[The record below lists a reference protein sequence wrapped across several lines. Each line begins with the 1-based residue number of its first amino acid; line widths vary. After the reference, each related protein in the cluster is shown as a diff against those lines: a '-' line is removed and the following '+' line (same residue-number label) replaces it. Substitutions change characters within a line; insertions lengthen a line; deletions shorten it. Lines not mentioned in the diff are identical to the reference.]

1 MNLESKIKLKESVED
16 WADFKLRDC
25 MPNDEDFKFVI
36 ECIEQYRDNKEEAP
50 LYCNPR
56 GFALCV
62 RGSTILKIKFLIV
75 LKLLKMPEAAEFL
88 EKLLPEVKKDID
100 KEDIKE
106 IVEFISNEWPK
117 YAPSLG
123 KYTFV
128 ENLEKEALTEAS
140 GLTMEEKMD
149 LWHQGQRGFNYKA
162 ASDSK
167 LENCYNICVKK
178 GYRWESDILLDE
190 GKMRGLAWAQKNIQQ
205 NTAKPANINLI
216 NLEIGDFYKSIFVRC
231 ASCKTTP
238 ANEADTE
245 AENLLNQLSKEVLN
259 DKRLTDAEKAER
271 MRKNYF
277 VCLIYFIC
285 LKNKAAYDAVKFEI
299 EYHYNLNS
307 TQIKEICKKA
317 LDDPEILN
325 WITYLLSL
333 DLQESLQEDIEKH
346 DELNPKLWEG
356 TELKPEVKEKINF
369 IVNEFIKN
377 LQEDNINIQVDD
389 ILLVGSNCA
398 YNYTEDS
405 DLDIHILANTD
416 ALKDCDQNIV
426 SKLYS
431 AYRTIF
437 NKKFDIDF
445 YGIPVEIFVETN
457 ETPRISNGVYSVM
470 QEKWIKEPVMEDIP
484 EFDKTAFEAAFKPW
498 EDRYMELKEKANK
511 AITEALKLTED
522 LEGAKSIIA
531 DQTRGEYE
539 AIQNYNKAIVD
550 LQEIGDFDDV
560 INILSSITD
569 EEKVHVGE
577 LQYAL
582 GTLNDNINDKID
594 SGKEEAEEHTSGDDS
609 TMEEAMQNND
619 TEAADH
625 IQQLIDFYEDR
636 EDDYYTQGR
645 FSDKLDELEQQ
656 LQESAE
662 TEQTYIKDE
671 IEQLIDDVYE
681 QRKIGLATP
690 EGEWSTENL
699 IFKEFRNKGYL
710 DDLKDLRNKV
720 ISKSLCLESCQKL
733 NESSVIKQEVELS
746 PDETLQWG
754 WDNKGNRSIFFV
766 KKLRTID
773 HMRDLADVDFVRT
786 YSTEEKAKKAFN
798 DYLFGIRESN
808 SRQRIKESL
817 EKLTQTNIILHE
829 SGLFDIYNLTESEA
843 NSAIE
848 KIRNIRFVEWVQKS
862 VSNMDT
868 NAPYF
873 GNKPKITYNIYGKI
887 K

>member
-1 MNLESKIKLKESVED
+1 MNLESRIKLKESVED
-16 WADFKLRDC
+16 WADFKLRNC
-25 MPNDEDFKFVI
+25 MPTDEDFKFVI
-36 ECIEQYRDNKEEAP
+36 DCIEQYRANKEEAP

-62 RGSTILKIKFLIV
+62 RGSTLLKIKFLIV
-75 LKLLKMPEAAEFL
+75 LKLLKMPETTEYL

-106 IVEFISNEWPK
+106 IVEFVSNEWPK
-117 YAPSLG
+117 YAPYLG

-128 ENLEKEALTEAS
+128 ENLGKETLTEAS
-140 GLTMEEKMD
+140 NLTNEDKMD
-149 LWHQGQRGFNYKA
+149 LWYKGQRGFNYKA

-167 LENCYNICVKK
+167 LEDCYNICVKK
-178 GYRWESDILLDE
+178 GYKVEADILLAE
-190 GKMRGLAWAQKNIQQ
+190 GKLRGLAWALKSIPQ

-245 AENLLNQLSKEVLN
+245 AENLLNHLSKEVLN

-271 MRKNYF
+271 MRKIDF

-325 WITYLLSL
+325 WITYLLGL

-356 TELKPEVKEKINF
+356 TELKQEVKEKINF

-377 LQEDNINIQVDD
+377 LQEDDLSIQIDD
-389 ILLVGSNCA
+389 ILLVGSNCS
-398 YNYTEDS
+398 YNYTKDS
-405 DLDIHILANTD
+405 DLDIHILANSD

-457 ETPRISNGVYSVM
+457 ESPRISNGVYSVM
-470 QEKWIKEPVMEDIP
+470 QEKWIKEPVLEDIP

-498 EDRYMELKEKANK
+498 EDRYKEIKEKANK
-511 AITEALKLTED
+511 ALTEALKLTED
-522 LEGAKSIIA
+522 LEGAKAIIA

-550 LQEIGDFDDV
+550 LQEIGDFDNV
-560 INILSSITD
+560 IKILSSISD

-577 LQYAL
+577 LQHAFE
-582 GTLNDNINDKID
+582 TINDNINDKID
-594 SGKEEAEEHTSGDDS
+594 SGKKEAEEYTSDTDS
-609 TMEEAMQNND
+609 TIEEALQNSD
-619 TEAADH
+619 AEAAKR
-625 IQQLIDFYEDR
+625 IQQIIDFYEDR

-645 FSDKLDELEQQ
+645 FSDKLAELEQQ
-656 LQESAE
+656 LQEGAE
-662 TEQTYIKDE
+662 TKKTYLKDE
-671 IEQLIDDVYE
+671 IEQLIDEVYE

-690 EGEWSTENL
+690 AGEWSTENL

-720 ISKSLCLESCQKL
+720 ISKFLCLESCQKL
-733 NESSVIKQEVELS
+733 KESSVIKQEVELS
-746 PDETLQWG
+746 PDEMLQWG
-754 WDNKGNRSIFFV
+754 WDNEGNHSIFFV
-766 KKLRTID
+766 KKLHTID
-773 HMRDLADVDFVRT
+773 SAKGLAEVDFVKT
-786 YSTEEKAKKAFN
+786 YSTEATAKKAFN
-798 DYLFGIRESN
+798 NYLFELKESN
-808 SRQRIKESL
+808 NRQQIKESL

-829 SGLFDIYNLTESEA
+829 SGLFDIYNLNESEA
-843 NSAIE
+843 NSTIE

-862 VSNMDT
+862 VANIDK

-873 GNKPKITYNIYGKI
+873 GNRPKITYNICGKI

>member
-1 MNLESKIKLKESVED
+1 MNLESKIKLKEAVED

-25 MPNDEDFKFVI
+25 MPTDEDFKFVI
-36 ECIEQYRDNKEEAP
+36 DCIEQYRANKEEAP
-50 LYCNPR
+50 LYCSPR
-56 GFALCV
+56 GFALCA
-62 RGSTILKIKFLIV
+62 RGSTLLKIKFLIA
-75 LKLLKMPEAAEFL
+75 LKFLKMPEAAEYL

-117 YAPSLG
+117 YAPNLG

-128 ENLEKEALTEAS
+128 ENLEKEVLTEAS
-140 GLTMEEKMD
+140 NLTNEDKMD
-149 LWHQGQRGFNYKA
+149 LWYKGQRGFNFKA
-162 ASDSK
+162 ASDKK
-167 LENCYNICVKK
+167 LEDCYNICVFK
-178 GYRWESDILLDE
+178 GYTLEADTLRAE
-190 GKMRGLAWAQKNIQQ
+190 GKLRGLLWAAKTKPQNVSKQTNISL
-205 NTAKPANINLI
+205 TVS
-216 NLEIGDFYKSIFVRC
+216 DFYKSIFLRC
-231 ASCKTTP
+231 ASCKSSP
-238 ANEADTE
+238 VLAAAE
-245 AENLLNQLSKEVLN
+245 AENLLNHLSKEVLN

-285 LKNKAAYDAVKFEI
+285 LKNKAAYDKVKFEI
-299 EYHYNLNS
+299 ELRYGLNS

-325 WITYLLSL
+325 WITHLLSI
-333 DLQESLQEDIEKH
+333 DLLESLQEDIEKH

-356 TELKPEVKEKINF
+356 AELKQEVKEKINF
-369 IVNEFIKN
+369 IVNEFVKN
-377 LQEDNINIQVDD
+377 LQEDNINIQIDD
-389 ILLVGSNCA
+389 IILIGSNCS
-398 YNYTEDS
+398 YNYTKDS
-405 DLDIHILANTD
+405 DLDIHILANSD
-416 ALKDCDQNIV
+416 ALKDCDPDIV

-457 ETPRISNGVYSVM
+457 EMPRVSNGVYSVM
-470 QEKWIKEPVMEDIP
+470 QEKWIKEPVLEAIP

-498 EDRYMELKEKANK
+498 ETRYKELKEKADK
-511 AITEALKLTED
+511 VLTEALKLTED

-577 LQYAL
+577 LQQAL
-582 GTLNDNINDKID
+582 ETLNDNINDKID
-594 SGKEEAEEHTSGDDS
+594 SGKKEAKEHISNSEQHVEEAL
-609 TMEEAMQNND
+609 QNND
-619 TEAADH
+619 TDAAKG
-625 IQQLIDFYEDR
+625 IQQIIDFYEDR

-645 FSDKLDELEQQ
+645 FEDKLAELEQQ

-662 TEQTYIKDE
+662 TNKAYLKDE
-671 IEQLIDDVYE
+671 IEQLIDEVYE
-681 QRKIGLATP
+681 QRKIGLTTP
-690 EGEWSTENL
+690 AGEWSTENL

-710 DDLKDLRNKV
+710 NDLKDLRNKV
-720 ISKSLCLESCQKL
+720 IGKSLCLESSQKL
-733 NESSVIKQEVELS
+733 KESSIIKQEVELS
-746 PDETLQWG
+746 PDEVLQWG
-754 WDNKGNRSIFFV
+754 WDNKGDHSIFFV
-766 KKLRTID
+766 KKLHTID
-773 HMRDLADVDFVRT
+773 STNSLAEVDFVKT
-786 YSTEEKAKKAFN
+786 YSTENAAKKAFN
-798 DYLFGIRESN
+798 NYLFALKENKKRCK
-808 SRQRIKESL
+808 IKESL

-829 SGLFDIYNLTESEA
+829 SGLFNIYNLNESDA
-843 NSAIE
+843 NSALE
-848 KIRNIRFVEWVQKS
+848 KIRNVQFVEWVQKS
-862 VSNMDT
+862 ISNIDK
-868 NAPYF
+868 NAIYF
-873 GNKPKITYNIYGKI
+873 GNRPKITYNICGKI

>member
-1 MNLESKIKLKESVED
+1 MDLESKIKLKEAVED

-25 MPNDEDFKFVI
+25 MPTDEDFKFVI
-36 ECIEQYRDNKEEAP
+36 DCIEQYRANKEEAP
-50 LYCNPR
+50 LYCSPR
-56 GFALCV
+56 GFALCA
-62 RGSTILKIKFLIV
+62 RGSTLLKIKFLIA
-75 LKLLKMPEAAEFL
+75 LKFLKMPEAAEYL

-117 YAPSLG
+117 YAPNLG

-128 ENLEKEALTEAS
+128 ENLEKEVLTEAS
-140 GLTMEEKMD
+140 NLTNEDKMD
-149 LWHQGQRGFNYKA
+149 LWYKGQRGFNFKA
-162 ASDSK
+162 ASDKK
-167 LENCYNICVKK
+167 LEDCYNICVSK
-178 GYRWESDILLDE
+178 GYTLEADTLRAE
-190 GKMRGLAWAQKNIQQ
+190 GKLRGLLWAAKTKPQNVSKQTNISL
-205 NTAKPANINLI
+205 TVS
-216 NLEIGDFYKSIFVRC
+216 DFYKSIFVRC
-231 ASCKTTP
+231 ASCKSSP
-238 ANEADTE
+238 VLAAAE
-245 AENLLNQLSKEVLN
+245 AENLLNHLSKEVLN

-271 MRKNYF
+271 MQKNDF

-325 WITYLLSL
+325 WITYLLGL

-356 TELKPEVKEKINF
+356 AELKQEVKEKINF
-369 IVNEFIKN
+369 IVNEFVKN
-377 LQEDNINIQVDD
+377 LQEDNINIQIDD
-389 ILLVGSNCA
+389 IILIGSNCS
-398 YNYTEDS
+398 YNYTKDS
-405 DLDIHILANTD
+405 DLDIHILANSD
-416 ALKDCDQNIV
+416 ALKDCDPDIV

-457 ETPRISNGVYSVM
+457 EMPRVSNGVYSVM

-498 EDRYMELKEKANK
+498 EDRYIELKEKANK
-511 AITEALKLTED
+511 AITESLKLTED

-577 LQYAL
+577 LQQAL
-582 GTLNDNINDKID
+582 ETLNDNINDKID
-594 SGKEEAEEHTSGDDS
+594 SGKKEAKEHISNSEQHVEEAL
-609 TMEEAMQNND
+609 QNND
-619 TEAADH
+619 TEAAKS
-625 IQQLIDFYEDR
+625 IQQIIDFYEDR

-645 FSDKLDELEQQ
+645 FEDKLAELEQQ

-662 TEQTYIKDE
+662 TNKAYLKDE
-671 IEQLIDDVYE
+671 IEQLIDEVYE
-681 QRKIGLATP
+681 QRKIGLTTP
-690 EGEWSTENL
+690 AGEWSTENL

-710 DDLKDLRNKV
+710 NDLKDLRNKV
-720 ISKSLCLESCQKL
+720 ISKSLCLESSQKL
-733 NESSVIKQEVELS
+733 KESSVIKQEIELS
-746 PDETLQWG
+746 PDEVLQWG
-754 WDNKGNRSIFFV
+754 WDNKGDRSIFFV
-766 KKLRTID
+766 KKLHTID
-773 HMRDLADVDFVRT
+773 STNSLAEVDFVKT
-786 YSTEEKAKKAFN
+786 YSTENAAKKAFN
-798 DYLFGIRESN
+798 NYLFALKENKKRCK
-808 SRQRIKESL
+808 IKESL

-829 SGLFDIYNLTESEA
+829 SGLFDIYNLNESDA
-843 NSAIE
+843 NSALE
-848 KIRNIRFVEWVQKS
+848 KIRNVQFVEWVQKS
-862 VSNMDT
+862 ISNIDK
-868 NAPYF
+868 NAIYF
-873 GNKPKITYNIYGKI
+873 GNRPKITYNICGKI